1 MHLVHGLRK
10 TCRIAIFLAI
20 IGLITPAVAQD
31 VDTVTSCPG
40 TAKLP
45 VTFQID
51 CSHLTDLATKQLCH
65 PFIQNQ
71 ACKVF
76 PAYRAITGIKLE
88 DRCKSIKFTIYE
100 DATWPHPKGE
110 GGLALNCAVD
120 YLAQYS
126 VKFRANSKLGPYDVH
141 ELLHEYQFALGALP
155 SMHPLFASSMAEA
168 SRRIGDDEQYQRD
181 IKQMRAESQ
190 RLHDELMAGKYAS
203 LPNQCSIAQ
212 TQVEESLY
220 LENSRLLPM
229 YYLKLPPS
237 KGNSQAE
244 RDARFNRMFYVVSSA
259 RPEIKTFL
267 TEHGC
272 GPF

>member
-65 PFIQNQ
+65 PF
-71 ACKVF
+71 K
-76 PAYRAITGIKLE
+76 
-88 DRCKSIKFTIYE
+88 

-237 KGNSQAE
+237 KGNSPAE